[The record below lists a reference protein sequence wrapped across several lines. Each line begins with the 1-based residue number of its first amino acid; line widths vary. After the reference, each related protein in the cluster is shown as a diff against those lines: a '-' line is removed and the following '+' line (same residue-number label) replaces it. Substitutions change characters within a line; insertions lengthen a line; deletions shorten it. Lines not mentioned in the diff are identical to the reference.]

1 MPEYVKT
8 ALNAGIYYKN
18 CNIFYNKT
26 YITIIL
32 ALQELGATYADLF
45 LISWPSGINMDDG
58 KALWSAMECVFNEE
72 KAHSLGVSDVET
84 QAFVELHNAARIKP
98 EAIQINFES
107 CCVVPPELVTFT
119 RENNIQL
126 LTHNDPQ
133 NILPTETLKTIV
145 PSLEGVLWTVRYQTL
160 LRCRGI
166 IKNKGYVIS
175 THVAWI
181 QQGSY
186 LLSLLKTVVPFCISI
201 LFSTFKFSYCIY
213 MYTKNEENLLYY
225 GVIDYSLFLMLVMHN
240 HRLNFVLRS
249 LDA

>member
-1 MPEYVKT
+1 MTQGLIIHTGNILQLPDLKRKPGHTPADELNDTLKIQLSKKLPDGNHEVFASSELSSLLNPEERSSQKITVKLFLSTPTPEYVKT
-8 ALNAGIYYKN
+8 ALNA
-18 CNIFYNKT
+18 
-26 YITIIL
+26 

-45 LISWPSGINMDDG
+45 LISWPSGINMEDG

-98 EAIQINFES
+98 EAIQINLES

-175 THVAWI
+175 THVA
-181 QQGSY
+181 
-186 LLSLLKTVVPFCISI
+186 
-201 LFSTFKFSYCIY
+201 
-213 MYTKNEENLLYY
+213 
-225 GVIDYSLFLMLVMHN
+225 
-240 HRLNFVLRS
+240 
-249 LDA
+249 